1 MGTRSI
7 VGGAGG
13 QCQTLRRDGILV
25 SEKTGLIVSILY
37 VNNRDIVMVNVSVS
51 LTRLQGVQVKNII
64 LGMSVRMLLDGTVQ

>member
-1 MGTRSI
+1 MGTRPI